1 MKQIVA
7 FAVVAITIGAS
18 AAAETV
24 PLPRARPVAS
34 APAPESQSAPPDTPS
49 ACQLRLSKKLAVASA
64 LPPILGPGDCG
75 GEDLVH
81 LEAVVLPDKSR
92 VAVTPPA
99 TVNCPFAEAIAGWI
113 REDIAPAVRALGG
126 AIKSIDNYA
135 SYDCRGRNRVLGAK
149 LSEHGKANAL
159 DVRSLALAN
168 GRIVGLTDARLEKD
182 FRERLRLR
190 TCSRFTTVLGPGSD
204 GYHEDHIHVDL
215 AERRGG
221 HHMCQWQIRE
231 EEQKEENPSLSAV
244 PLPRP
249 RPTRG

>member
-7 FAVVAITIGAS
+7 LAAVAMTVGAP
-18 AAAETV
+18 AAAEPV
-24 PLPRARPVAS
+24 PLPRPRPVAS
-34 APAPESQSAPPDTPS
+34 APAPDTQSAPPDALS
-49 ACQLRLSKKLAVASA
+49 ACQLRLSKRLAVASA

-75 GEDLVH
+75 AEDLVH
-81 LEAVVLPDKSR
+81 LEAVVLADKSR

-99 TVNCPFAEAIAGWI
+99 TVNCPFAEAIVAWI
-113 REDIAPAVRALGG
+113 REDIAPAARALGG
-126 AIKSIDNYA
+126 ALKIDNYA
-135 SYDCRGRNRVLGAK
+135 SYDCRGRNRVFGAK

-159 DVRSLALAN
+159 DVRSLAFAN
-168 GRIVGLTDARLEKD
+168 GRVIRLTDAGLEKV

-221 HHMCQWQIRE
+221 HRMCQWEIRE
-231 EEQKEENPSLSAV
+231 EEQKEEIPALSAV